1 MFQSVISLIPL
12 TMRIVFTVLF
22 ILAFDL
28 YAYQAVRTLTSD
40 LSVQVRRFF
49 RIGFWVVGIFFYFM
63 ALLAMGGYFV
73 HAPRSLFVFVTGLFF
88 AMFVAKILMV
98 IPLLAEDLYR
108 LLRAGYE
115 LIKLLINKSDSP
127 EIKGILVSR
136 KNFLSGISAGL
147 GALAFSGLGYGIVR
161 GAHHYK
167 IHRSRIPL
175 SRLPDGFKGMKIG
188 HLSDIHAGSFWDKK
202 AVERGINM
210 LMREKPDVIF
220 FTGDLVNSLAD
231 EMNEDYIRLFSQLN
245 APLGVYSI
253 LGNHDYGD
261 YHQWPDRKTG
271 TDNGNHAQR
280 DKSHMSPLQLANLE
294 KLKGIHKRMGWDL
307 LMNEN
312 RILEKDG
319 SRMALIGVENYGA
332 RGRFARYGKLEKAVK
347 GTEELP
353 FKILLSHDPSHWDA
367 EVRKNFP
374 DIDVTFSGHTHG
386 AQFGIE
392 TAGFRWSP
400 VQFMYKQWAGL
411 YESEKQFLYVNRGFG
426 YLGYPGRLG
435 IRPEIAIITL
445 DV

>member
-12 TMRIVFTVLF
+12 TIRIVFTVLF

-28 YAYQAVRTLTSD
+28 YAYQAVRTLSSD
-40 LSVQVRRFF
+40 LSLPFKRLVRA
-49 RIGFWVVGIFFYFM
+49 GFWTVGIIFYIL

-73 HAPRSLFVFVTGLFF
+73 HAPRSLFVFITGLFF
-88 AMFVAKILMV
+88 SMFMAKILMI

-115 LIKLLINKSDSP
+115 LIRLIAGKTESP
-127 EIKGILVSR
+127 EVKGILVSR

-167 IHRSRIPL
+167 IHRARIA
-175 SRLPDGFKGMKIG
+175 LPKLPEGFRGLKIG
-188 HLSDIHAGSFWDKK
+188 HLSDIHAGSFWDKR
-202 AVERGINM
+202 AVEKGIDM
-210 LMREKPDVIF
+210 LMREKPDIIF

-231 EMNEDYIRLFSQLN
+231 EMTDDYIRLFSKLK

-271 TDNGNHAQR
+271 SGNGNHAQKDR
-280 DKSHMSPLQLANLE
+280 SHMSPMQLANLE
-294 KLKGIHKRMGWDL
+294 KLTDIHRKMGWDL
-307 LMNEN
+307 LLNEN
-312 RILEKDG
+312 RVLEKDG
-319 SRMALIGVENYGA
+319 SRIALIGVENYGA
-332 RGRFARYGKLEKAVK
+332 RGRFARYGKLDEAVK
-347 GTEELP
+347 GVEEFPVKL
-353 FKILLSHDPSHWDA
+353 LLSHDPSHWDA
-367 EVRKNFP
+367 EVRKKFR

-411 YESEKQFLYVNRGFG
+411 YRDQNQFLYVNRGFG

-435 IRPEIAIITL
+435 IRPEIGLIML
-445 DV
+445 DK